1 MEDKCIHIIK
11 TKSYHSLNNEEKEL
25 IIKWCKNEDDFV
37 SLKNLLIGVESYKE
51 NNISKTKKE
60 TKNSLDNLFD
70 EVYRTKKSSKKGII
84 KTLFPESKA
93 FYFKPGYQIA
103 AVLLVALLALP
114 KMIDLN
120 IDSNSKKIAKTN
132 VVNKNKDTRT
142 NNKNTD
148 ISKSPQQSEL
158 KELNKHKKE
167 ALIEKTIEPQK
178 NKTHSPINNNNF
190 NGRINDI
197 LVTDVHEDVVEL
209 SMGIVDKKN
218 DRLIVNPV
226 IDNPEILDLL
236 SPTF

>member
-37 SLKNLLIGVESYKE
+37 ALKNLLIGVESYKE

-70 EVYRTKKSSKKGII
+70 DVYKTKKPSKKGII

-103 AVLLVALLALP
+103 AVLVVALLALP

-120 IDSNSKKIAKTN
+120 IDSSSKKLAKTKI
-132 VVNKNKDTRT
+132 VNKNTRT
-142 NNKNTD
+142 NNKNTE
-148 ISKSPQQSEL
+148 ISKSTQQSEI

-167 ALIEKTIEPQK
+167 TLIERTIEPPK
-178 NKTHSPINNNNF
+178 NKTHSPRNNNNF

-197 LVTDVHEDVVEL
+197 LVTSDNEEIVEL
-209 SMGIVDKKN
+209 SIGNAGKKN

>member
-37 SLKNLLIGVESYKE
+37 ALKNLLIGVESYKE

-70 EVYRTKKSSKKGII
+70 DVYKTQKPSKKGII

-103 AVLLVALLALP
+103 AVLVLAFLVLP
-114 KMIDLN
+114 KIIDLN
-120 IDSNSKKIAKTN
+120 IDSSSKKLAKTKI
-132 VVNKNKDTRT
+132 VNKNTRT
-142 NNKNTD
+142 NNKNTE
-148 ISKSPQQSEL
+148 ISKSTQQSEI

-167 ALIEKTIEPQK
+167 ALIERTIEPPK
-178 NKTHSPINNNNF
+178 NKTHSPRNNNNF

-197 LVTDVHEDVVEL
+197 LVTSDNEEIVEL
-209 SMGIVDKKN
+209 SIGNAGKKN

>member
-1 MEDKCIHIIK
+1 M
-11 TKSYHSLNNEEKEL
+11 
-25 IIKWCKNEDDFV
+25 
-37 SLKNLLIGVESYKE
+37 
-51 NNISKTKKE
+51 
-60 TKNSLDNLFD
+60 
-70 EVYRTKKSSKKGII
+70 
-84 KTLFPESKA
+84 
-93 FYFKPGYQIA
+93 
-103 AVLLVALLALP
+103 ALLALP

-142 NNKNTD
+142 NNKNTE
-148 ISKSPQQSEL
+148 ISKSLQKSEL

-178 NKTHSPINNNNF
+178 NKSHSPINNNNNL

-197 LVTDVHEDVVEL
+197 LVTDIHEDVVEL